1 MLGVYNYMTLGLG
14 ITGVVAFG
22 AFKLGTVDL
31 GGGHIA
37 LNSLGDALYRSPLR
51 WVFALLPLG
60 VVFYLSARMQS
71 MSVASARNAFFVFAA
86 AMGLSMSAIFV
97 IYTAGSIGRVFFETA
112 AAFGALSLYGYT
124 TKRDL
129 TAMGSFLVMGL
140 FGIVIASIVNIFLGS
155 NSLQWTLSVLAIGIF
170 AGLTAWNTQ
179 SIKAQYYAGYGAETL
194 QKASI
199 FGALSLYLDF
209 VNIFQ
214 ALLSLTGSQRNN

>member
-1 MLGVYNYMTLGLG
+1 M
-14 ITGVVAFG
+14 
-22 AFKLGTVDL
+22 
-31 GGGHIA
+31 
-37 LNSLGDALYRSPLR
+37 
-51 WVFALLPLG
+51 
-60 VVFYLSARMQS
+60 SA
-71 MSVASARNAFFVFAA
+71 ASARNAFIVFAA

-129 TAMGSFLVMGL
+129 TAVGSFMVMGL
-140 FGIVIASIVNIFLGS
+140 FGIIIASIVNIFLGS
-155 NSLQWTLSVLAIGIF
+155 NTLQWTLSVLAIGIF

-179 SIKAQYYAGYGAETL
+179 SIKAQYYAGYGAEML

-214 ALLSLTGSQRNN
+214 ALLSLTGNQRSN